1 MSQTPREIAKRSMS
15 LTGPSRIGMVFGPT
29 GAGEARM
36 CDFSQKS
43 IKAKGYEQKRWEDER
58 YEYYDDVWGNVWFR
72 IKSFGSGGEILT
84 PAIKNW
90 EDLKTY
96 KAPDF
101 QNSPNLAQVKKEWE
115 EEKEQRFRMMGI
127 PGFIFSASRYL
138 RKMEIYFE
146 DLALEKENIHKLHTM
161 VAETLEIVINKA
173 AEAGADGIAFCEDWG
188 TQDRTLISPDMFKE
202 LFKPYYFRL
211 MKAAR
216 QKNLLVEMHSC
227 GYNWA
232 LLPDIIDTGVNCFQ
246 FDQPTIYGMEKL
258 GAYLQ
263 ERKVCLFSPVDVQ
276 KVLPTGDRKLIEQ
289 TARDLVKY
297 FHGKNGGFMAKN
309 YGDLHGIGVTEES
322 DKWAYEAFLEFC
334 K

>member
-1 MSQTPREIAKRSMS
+1 MPQTPREIVIRNMS
-15 LTGPSRIGMVFGPT
+15 LTSPSRIGMAFSPT
-29 GAGEARM
+29 GAGESRM
-36 CDFSQKS
+36 NDFSGKRL
-43 IKAKGYEQKRWEDER
+43 KAKGWEQKKWEDEKF
-58 YEYYDDVWGNVWFR
+58 EYYDDVWGNVWYR
-72 IKSFGSGGEILT
+72 IKGFSAGGEILT
-84 PAIKNW
+84 PAIKKW
-90 EDLKTY
+90 EDLKSY

-101 QNSPNLAQVKKEWE
+101 ENAPNLTEIKKAWE
-115 EEKEQRFRMMGI
+115 LDNNQHFRMLGI
-127 PGFIFSASRYL
+127 PGFIFSNSRYL

-146 DLALEKENIHKLHTM
+146 DLALERENIHKLHSM
-161 VAETLEIVINKA
+161 VADVLETIINKA
-173 AEAGADGIAFCEDWG
+173 AEIGADGIVFCEDWG
-188 TQDRTLISPDMFKE
+188 TQDRTLISPDMFKK
-202 LFKPYYFRL
+202 LFKPYYKRL

-263 ERKVCLFSPVDVQ
+263 KRKVCLFSPVDIQ
-276 KVLPTGDRKLIEQ
+276 KVLPTGDKKLIEQ

-297 FHGKNGGFMAKN
+297 FYGKNGGFMAKN

-334 K
+334 R